1 MAVTTC
7 CNLYCGFST
16 LAMNKDCNT
25 EPLAVL
31 FICCGAGYYL
41 YVVLPFHALVLY
53 IPNLNSHKG
62 QNICDGRTCA
72 LSPMLAFCV

>member
-16 LAMNKDCNT
+16 LAVNKDCNT

-53 IPNLNSHKG
+53 IPKLNSH
-62 QNICDGRTCA
+62 
-72 LSPMLAFCV
+72 

>member
-16 LAMNKDCNT
+16 LALNKDCNT
-25 EPLAVL
+25 APLAVL

-41 YVVLPFHALVLY
+41 YVVLPLHALVLY
-53 IPNLNSHKG
+53 IPKLNSH
-62 QNICDGRTCA
+62 
-72 LSPMLAFCV
+72 